1 TFGDNHYPIQD
12 FYLVKVAKREDG
24 KYQTEIAE
32 KVFDD
37 YQDVYAKDC
46 PM

>member
-1 TFGDNHYPIQD
+1 
-12 FYLVKVAKREDG
+12 VKVAKRADG

-37 YQDVYAKDC
+37 YQDTYAKEC
-46 PM
+46 EMK